1 MRENV
6 KAVIVAILLIV
17 LFPLPLFSAVVDW
30 VSGDVYYSSYR
41 GEWSDLEVG
50 MDLTAGDIIKTGIQ
64 SEAILLEDGGEI
76 HILENTEFSVSER
89 YEEEQKQSSLMLF
102 LGRIKFKIGKGS
114 VKEPEIRTQTVN
126 LAIRGTEF
134 EVGSGYDGSTIVLLS
149 DGSVAVQGKR
159 EELILVQ
166 GEGTEVPFG
175 EEPKEKFK
183 VMERV
188 IDWDDWFTLS
198 EESIKGNELDL
209 LQRMLNKFEELYK
222 QVKEHEIIR
231 TQALTDKESLLK
243 KRDEKVDEGAMEEA
257 SEYAKRANERG
268 RIAFHS
274 IINIRFLALSSI
286 GLYDMAERIY
296 TGIDGPS
303 EEIIA
308 VFEEIQKLYRWIEEK
323 YIREG
328 DRVRLE
334 EKATQR
340 KGCLSLF

>member
-188 IDWDDWFTLS
+188 IDWDEWFAYS
-198 EESIKGNELDL
+198 EVTIKGNELSL
-209 LQRMLNKFEELYK
+209 LTKMLDRI
-222 QVKEHEIIR
+222 KEMQADIENYEIIR
-231 TQALTDKESLLK
+231 KKALEEKDTMIK
-243 KRDEKVDEGAMEEA
+243 KRDEFYEAGKEEEA
-257 SEYAKRANERG
+257 TEYSIKAGDKSKRA
-268 RIAFHS
+268 IHAL
-274 IINIRFLALSSI
+274 INIRFLALSSI